1 MFNAHAVA
9 VAFTQLAGGYRCRV
23 GPGLV
28 VANHELGIHITI
40 AFGAAVGAVAVAL
53 TEAAGEQAQSVF
65 TTGDLRELFPAQAG
79 IFGGGQVNV
88 GVDITGLRIGLYDRP
103 DGAVRVHL
111 SGIIV

>member
-28 VANHELGIHITI
+28 VANHELSIHAII
-40 AFGAAVGAVAVAL
+40 AFGAPVGAVTVAL
-53 TEAAGEQAQSVF
+53 TEVASKQAQGVL
-65 TTGDLRELFPAQAG
+65 TTGDILERFPTQSG
-79 IFGGGQVNV
+79 ILSGRQVNI

-103 DGAVRVHL
+103 DGEVRVHL